1 MISIK
6 EEEIDSE
13 DGKRLIEKLSDTL
26 EKITG
31 SSGKDSFDNS
41 DMLNP
46 RSIFVI
52 ARDENKAVGCG
63 ALREITSDIAEINRM
78 YAVEKNRGIGKMIL
92 LKLEN
97 KAKEF
102 GYLKVVLETRKCN
115 KNAVRFYLSN
125 GYRIIDNY
133 GKYKEMAQA
142 ICFEKLLR

>member
-63 ALREITSDIAEINRM
+63 ALREITSDIAEIKRM

-125 GYRIIDNY
+125 GYRIIVSV
-133 GKYKEMAQA
+133 KELTPTKN
-142 ICFEKLLR
+142 I

>member
-63 ALREITSDIAEINRM
+63 ALREITSDIAEIKRM